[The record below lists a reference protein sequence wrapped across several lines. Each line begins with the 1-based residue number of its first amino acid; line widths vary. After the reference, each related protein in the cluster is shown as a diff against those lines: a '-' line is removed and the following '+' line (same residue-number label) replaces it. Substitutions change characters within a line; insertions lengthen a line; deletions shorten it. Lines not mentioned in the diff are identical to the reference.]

1 VIGDYQLSRIIE
13 DQFNQYRIQIVQDS
27 LLINLV
33 LCLFMFLKGMMITNQ
48 LLYQLSYKG
57 IGGYINQKP
66 YFAIQNKI
74 FCSQLLLKLLA
85 YCVGK
90 LLIVTNKS
98 SPNRLQNLLWN
109 RISNFIPFLTKVQIN
124 NRNDY
129 DTKKKKK

>member
-57 IGGYINQKP
+57 MGGYINQKP